1 MATQPPG
8 TGVALFNP
16 QAGAPAHI
24 ANFFGAEGTNIQART
39 TVPSLTPEGK
49 MWTIAIDGTKTP
61 LQRRNMDGDLE
72 PLPIFKGVILDYA
85 KQRGRAYYEG
95 EYDPKNASAPICWS
109 DDGDAPSD
117 TLPGPFAAGT
127 QVEPGKSRKI
137 SAKCASCPMAVK
149 GSKVTPQGKAVSA
162 CGQHRMLAVLPD
174 PAMQLPTQLMKPLRL
189 KIAMTSDWD
198 KQSPDQEQQGWLAFS
213 NYVDWLAGRGVQHT
227 ASLVTK
233 LKFDPDA
240 AYPKIF
246 FSAERYLEANELA
259 MVQPLLHADETKKLL
274 GGTWTP
280 AGPDGVPVDQQVTAQ
295 PVGAEPVAAQPAA
308 AQPAVQAAAAP
319 PAQPAPAANGS
330 GPAGYQMSPTE
341 TFTYEQYLAG
351 GWTDEQLITN
361 GKLIAIKAP
370 EPAPQVVAAPTPA
383 APPAPVAQPAP
394 AVVAGAVVVDSVVV
408 AETAAPSPALSAPAA
423 VVEQAPAQATVPDPV
438 AVAPSPEPPA
448 AAQAAAGVTAEVSTD
463 LPPELADMMAQWG

>member
-1 MATQPPG
+1 
-8 TGVALFNP
+8 
-16 QAGAPAHI
+16 
-24 ANFFGAEGTNIQART
+24 
-39 TVPSLTPEGK
+39 
-49 MWTIAIDGTKTP
+49 
-61 LQRRNMDGDLE
+61 
-72 PLPIFKGVILDYA
+72 
-85 KQRGRAYYEG
+85 
-95 EYDPKNASAPICWS
+95 
-109 DDGDAPSD
+109 
-117 TLPGPFAAGT
+117 
-127 QVEPGKSRKI
+127 
-137 SAKCASCPMAVK
+137 MAVK

-213 NYVDWLAGRGVQHT
+213 NYVDWLVGRGVQHT

-319 PAQPAPAANGS
+319 PAQPAPAVNGT
-330 GPAGYQMSPTE
+330 GPAGYQMSLTE

-383 APPAPVAQPAP
+383 APPAP
-394 AVVAGAVVVDSVVV
+394 AVVVGEVVAAGLAVAAPDLVEPVRADAVVV